1 MQSLHELH
9 SCGRQSNTS
18 STKLLH
24 MQKSKGGALAGKVGL
39 LPGKPAPT
47 QDPVYPDLLHI
58 LVDTLLSNDYIGALH
73 DLMYDQNASPFLQ
86 GMLTACEGNG

>member
-1 MQSLHELH
+1 
-9 SCGRQSNTS
+9 
-18 STKLLH
+18 

-39 LPGKPAPT
+39 LPGKQAAHP
-47 QDPVYPDLLHI
+47 DPPYPDLLHT
-58 LVDTLLSNDYIGALH
+58 LADALLSPDYIGALQ

>member
-1 MQSLHELH
+1 MPALSMHFACQH
-9 SCGRQSNTS
+9 NIPF
-18 STKLLH
+18 TKLLY

-39 LPGKPAPT
+39 LPGKQGPT
-47 QDPVYPDLLHI
+47 QEPLYPDLLHT
-58 LVDTLLSNDYIGALH
+58 LADTLLSNDYIGALH

>member
-1 MQSLHELH
+1 M
-9 SCGRQSNTS
+9 SCPHADVSKTIL
-18 STKLLH
+18 STKF

-39 LPGKPAPT
+39 LPGKLAST
-47 QDPVYPDLLHI
+47 HDPIYPDLLHT
-58 LVDTLLSNDYIGALH
+58 LADTLLSNDYIGALH

>member
-1 MQSLHELH
+1 MLPY
-9 SCGRQSNTS
+9 
-18 STKLLH
+18 

-47 QDPVYPDLLHI
+47 HDPTYPDLLHA
-58 LVDTLLSNDYIGALH
+58 LADTLLSNDYIGALH